1 MKLSPFLCLMLLGLM
16 ACGPEKKPAKTDPS
30 EVEYDYQGALQN
42 YRIGINHLN
51 REEITQGIQMLE
63 KATGMD
69 PNNYRYHQGL
79 GIGYAMNGQLPEAEK
94 SLKASLAINAKDS
107 ETLNWLGTIYTDLG
121 RYDEAYVAL
130 RKVIQDN
137 SYPTPH
143 FAFFNL
149 GRCMH
154 AQERTEEAIAAYS
167 RAVSLNNEFYRAFIS
182 LAKIYKERNDYKKAL
197 FYFKKA
203 EPGYPNEVEILFEIG
218 HSLFKLN
225 EYQAAKSYLAQVSIL
240 FPPPTIDNPTQDM
253 LRIIEQKQ
261 RKALR

>member
-1 MKLSPFLCLMLLGLM
+1 MKWSPLLCLLLAGLL
-16 ACGPEKKPAKTDPS
+16 ACGPEKKQAKTDPS
-30 EVEYDYQGALQN
+30 AAEYDYKAALQN

-51 REEITQGIQMLE
+51 RKETTQGIQILE
-63 KATGMD
+63 KAVTMD

-94 SLKASLAINAKDS
+94 SLLAAVAINAKDS
-107 ETLNWLGTIYTDLG
+107 ESWNWLGSIYTDQG
-121 RYDEAYVAL
+121 RFDDAHQAL
-130 RKVIQDN
+130 RKVITDS

-154 AQERTEEAIAAYS
+154 SQNRMEEAIAAYS
-167 RAVSLNNEFYRAFIS
+167 RAVSLNNDFYRAYIS
-182 LAKIYKERNDYKKAL
+182 LAKIYKEQNNYKKAL
-197 FYFKKA
+197 FFFKKA

-218 HSLFKLN
+218 HALFKLN
-225 EYQAAKSYLAQVSIL
+225 EYQAAKTYLAQVSIL
-240 FPPPTIDNPTQDM
+240 FPPPPIDNPTQDM

-261 RKALR
+261 RNALR

>member
-1 MKLSPFLCLMLLGLM
+1 MKRLVFISFLLLGLT
-16 ACGPEKKPAKTDPS
+16 ACGPEKKQTKTEPD
-30 EVEYDYQGALQN
+30 EVEYDYQAALQN

-51 REEITQGIQMLE
+51 RKEVTQGIQMLE
-63 KATGMD
+63 KAVASD

-94 SLKASLAINAKDS
+94 SLQAAVAINAKDS
-107 ETLNWLGTIYTDLG
+107 ESWNWLGSIYTDLG
-121 RYDEAYVAL
+121 RFDDAHQAL
-130 RKVIQDN
+130 RKVITD
-137 SYPTPH
+137 SAYPTPH

-154 AQERTEEAIAAYS
+154 AQDRMEEAIAAYS
-167 RAVSLNNEFYRAFIS
+167 RAVSLNNEFYRAYIS
-182 LAKIYKERNDYKKAL
+182 LAKIYKERKDYQKAL

-203 EPGYPNEVEILFEIG
+203 EPGFPNEVEVLFEIG

-225 EYQAAKSYLAQVSIL
+225 EYQAAKTYLAQVSIL
-240 FPPPTIDNPTQDM
+240 FPPPPIDNPTQDM

-261 RKALR
+261 RNMRR